1 MLEKMQAAIL
11 DEYEDVV
18 DYCAMAKMADNE
30 YKPIL
35 RTIAEE
41 EWTHAKHLK
50 AILEDM
56 GGEMSDEMKSAHDEA
71 YNALFK

>member
-1 MLEKMQAAIL
+1 MLEKMQAALL

-18 DYCAMAKMADNE
+18 DYCAMAEKADDA

-35 RTIAEE
+35 LTIAEE

-56 GGEMSDEMKSAHDEA
+56 GGEMSSEMKAAHDEA
-71 YNALFK
+71 HMALYK

>member
-18 DYCAMAKMADNE
+18 AYCAMAEKADDK
-30 YKPIL
+30 YKSIL

-41 EWTHAKHLK
+41 EWTHAKHL
-50 AILEDM
+50 ADIIEDM
-56 GGEMSDEMKSAHDEA
+56 GGAMSDEMKAAHDEA
-71 YNALFK
+71 HDALYN